1 MPTVKLKSVAGL
13 RLFTNDQG
21 CKLIRGHDCEVYYR
35 VSTNNVWYV
44 VNDTLYIKIP
54 NALHAIELYPSKL
67 TTLDAGWRKLDTL
80 YIPLHVYETIKRIK
94 F

>member
-1 MPTVKLKSVAGL
+1 MTVVKLKSVKGL
-13 RLFTNDQG
+13 RLFSDGKG
-21 CKLIRGHDCEVYYR
+21 CKLIRGWDWEVYYR
-35 VSTNNVWYV
+35 VAVNNVWYV
-44 VNDTLYIKIP
+44 LDDTLYVKLP

-67 TTLDAGWRKLDTL
+67 TTIDAGWRKLDTL